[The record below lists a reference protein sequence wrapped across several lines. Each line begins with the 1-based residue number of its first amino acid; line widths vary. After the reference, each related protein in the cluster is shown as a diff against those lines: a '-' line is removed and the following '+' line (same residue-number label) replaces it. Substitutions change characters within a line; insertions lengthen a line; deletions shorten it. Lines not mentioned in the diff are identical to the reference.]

1 MFVNWEELKHVF
13 YVTNCW
19 EDRVVYQCSLK
30 ELIEDEEK
38 RLAFLNIYGNGIK
51 ATTPKATVMYMA
63 GWLGYLCAGVQY
75 FFSQKKKIA
84 FDNIHIQLYVTRKNK
99 YWISF
104 IVEEDSLVLSD
115 NWEAQLFESAFSE
128 IAKPLLMEL
137 SKATNIPAMHL
148 WGQVV
153 HSYYWVEHRIRKDI
167 EITYE
172 LASYLRLLDMIM
184 NISSPSTF
192 GLKVNPFLKPF
203 VFVDNP
209 WDNSDPLP
217 VKPSCCLAFQ
227 TEDGHKCY
235 TCPRKAR

>member
-1 MFVNWEELKHVF
+1 MFVIWEELKHIF
-13 YVTNCW
+13 YVTNSW
-19 EDRVVYQCSLK
+19 EDQVVYHCTLK
-30 ELIEDEEK
+30 EFIEDEKK
-38 RLAFLNIYGNGIK
+38 RLLLLDTYGNGMK

-63 GWLGYLCAGVQY
+63 GWLGYLCAGIQY
-75 FFSQKKKIA
+75 FFSQKKIMNL
-84 FDNIHIQLYVTRKNK
+84 DNIHIQLYITRKNK
-99 YWISF
+99 FWISF
-104 IVEEDSLVLSD
+104 LVEEDFD
-115 NWEAQLFESAFSE
+115 DEWNEQLFESVFNE
-128 IAKPLLMEL
+128 IAKPLLTEF

-153 HSYYWVEHRIRKDI
+153 HSYYWVQHRIRKDI
-167 EITYE
+167 VMTEEY
-172 LASYLRLLDMIM
+172 ASYLSLLNTKI
-184 NISSPSTF
+184 NTSSPSNF

-217 VKPSCCLAFQ
+217 IKPSCCLAFQ